1 LETSLYAPVKRF
13 LEGLGFEVKGEVC
26 GCDIVAVDRGAP
38 IALVICELKLSFT
51 LDLVLQAVD
60 RSTACDEVWLAVRA
74 SLRGRGRESDPR
86 VKRLCRLLGFG
97 LLCVFNSG
105 RVEVFVEPAPWR
117 PRHNAKRR
125 SKILDEHRR
134 RKGDPTT
141 GGATRR
147 PIMTAYRQQSLA
159 CAAAL
164 ARAPARPRD
173 LKGAIPD
180 AQKSCSTTSTVGS
193 SGSSAA
199 SIRSPRQGRPQLFC
213 GNQIFRSRPPI
224 FPVSLK
230 KMLFGLKVA
239 RAPIAGWKR
248 S

>member
-1 LETSLYAPVKRF
+1 
-13 LEGLGFEVKGEVC
+13 
-26 GCDIVAVDRGAP
+26 
-38 IALVICELKLSFT
+38 VICELKLNFT

-60 RSTACDEVWLAVRA
+60 RSTASDEVWLAVRA

-105 RVEVFVEPAPWR
+105 RVEVLVEPAPWR

-134 RKGDPTT
+134 RKGDPAT
-141 GGATRR
+141 GGGTRR
-147 PIMTAYRQQSLA
+147 PIMTAYRQQALK

-173 LKGAIPD
+173 LKGAMPD
-180 AQKSCSTTSTVGS
+180 APKILLRNVYGWFVRVERGVYTLSEAGKAAIILWKANPLGPPADFLGEPQKISV
-193 SGSSAA
+193 SA
-199 SIRSPRQGRPQLFC
+199 
-213 GNQIFRSRPPI
+213 
-224 FPVSLK
+224 
-230 KMLFGLKVA
+230 
-239 RAPIAGWKR
+239 
-248 S
+248 